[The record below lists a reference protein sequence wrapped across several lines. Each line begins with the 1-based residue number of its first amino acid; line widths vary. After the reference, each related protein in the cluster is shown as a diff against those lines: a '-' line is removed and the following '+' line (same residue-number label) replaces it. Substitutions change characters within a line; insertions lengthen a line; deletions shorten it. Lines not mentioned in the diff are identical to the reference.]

1 MHLPI
6 GTQDFP
12 TIIENGGVYVDKTEL
27 IKRLLN
33 TGQYIFLARPR
44 RFGKSLLL
52 STIASI
58 FRGRQELFKGLWLEG
73 KHDFVIHPVIHLDF
87 SLLDYHAQSLEVAL
101 VNDFR
106 RIAREFGV
114 ELQASTPKSAFEELI
129 RALSK
134 DSQVVILVD
143 EYDQAITDFLLEP
156 QKRLEHQRIL
166 KSLYGVFKPLNANIK
181 FLMLTGVSKIGKVSL
196 FSDLNNI
203 FDISLDES
211 FGTLCGYT
219 KAEIERFLLPDLEQ
233 VAKRFQKPLLEF
245 WSDVQHWYNGYSWDG
260 ISTVYCPF
268 SFLVFL
274 AQKRFKS
281 YWYETGTPTFL
292 MQLIRSAQL
301 NPLEFENVELG
312 EKVIVSTDIENVD
325 AISLMF
331 QTGYLTIKKIE
342 ANPRGT
348 QYQLGYP
355 NEEVRQAFSVGLLE
369 EYASLRPF
377 QADSLGLEL
386 QRALIHLDWDVFFA
400 AVNRTLAGI
409 PYEIFPRQEIF
420 VHSLVHIM
428 LISTG
433 FRTQSQTQT
442 SLGRMD
448 TLVETPDHSIIFE
461 YKLNGTPEAALAQI
475 TEKGYAN
482 SLRKPVIK
490 VGVVFDLENKKIL
503 SWAVQS

>member
-12 TIIENGGVYVDKTEL
+12 TIIENGGVYIDKTEQ
-27 IKRLLN
+27 IKRLLEA
-33 TGQYIFLARPR
+33 GQYIFLARPR

-58 FRGRQELFKGLWLEG
+58 FAGRKELFKGLWLENQ
-73 KHDFVIHPVIHLDF
+73 HDFTVYPIIHLDF
-87 SLLDYHAQSLEVAL
+87 SLLDFQAQSLEVAL

-106 RIAREFGV
+106 RMAKEFGF
-114 ELQASTPKSAFEELI
+114 ELQAGTPKSAFEEII

-134 DSQVVILVD
+134 NTQVVILVD
-143 EYDQAITDFLLEP
+143 EYDQAITDFILEP
-156 QKRLEHQRIL
+156 QKRFEHQRIL
-166 KSLYGVFKPLNANIK
+166 KSLYGVFKPMNSKIK
-181 FLMLTGVSKIGKVSL
+181 FLMLTGVSKIGKISL

-211 FGTLCGYT
+211 FSTLCGYT
-219 KAEIERFLLPDLEQ
+219 KAEIEQYLLPDIEL
-233 VAKRFQKPLLEF
+233 VAMRFQKPLEEF
-245 WSDVQHWYNGYSWDG
+245 WKDVQHWYNGYSWDG
-260 ISTVYCPF
+260 ITKVYCPF

-292 MQLIRSAQL
+292 MRLIRDAQL
-301 NPLEFENVELG
+301 NPLEFESVELS
-312 EKVIVSTDIENVD
+312 EKVIVATDIENVD

-331 QTGYLTIKKIE
+331 QTGYLTIKQIE

-348 QYQLGYP
+348 QYRLGYP
-355 NEEVRQAFSVGLLE
+355 NEEVRQAFSVSLLE
-369 EYASLRPF
+369 EYASLRAS

-386 QRALIHLDWDVFFA
+386 QRALLRLDWDVFFA
-400 AVNRTLAGI
+400 TINRTLASI
-409 PYEIFPRQEIF
+409 PYEIFPRQEMYI
-420 VHSLVHIM
+420 HSLVHIM

-448 TLVETPDHSIIFE
+448 TLVETPNHCIIFE
-461 YKLNGTPEAALAQI
+461 YKLNGTPEMALAQI
-475 TEKGYAN
+475 TEKGYAR
-482 SLRKPVIK
+482 SISKPVVK
-490 VGVVFDLENKKIL
+490 VGVVFDLEKKEIS
-503 SWAVQS
+503 SWAID